1 MRVPTNPHNPMFDND
16 EFNSSFGHIP
26 EDTFLKLKGISEFKK
41 IDANMQL
48 DELGK
53 VPSKVYLL
61 ISGVMR
67 CYVTSESG
75 KEFNKR
81 FFFAMDFAGSL
92 TALIKNA
99 PSEIVYE
106 TITQCTLY
114 EIDYKELREM
124 CTTDIVVSNLYTS
137 MLEKVFMRYEK
148 RQLELISLN
157 ASQRYLKLKSDIP
170 EIDKLVPQYHIAS
183 YLSITPVQL
192 SRIRKKLKES

>member
-1 MRVPTNPHNPMFDND
+1 MFDND
-16 EFNSSFGHIP
+16 EFSDPFGNVP
-26 EDTFLKLKGISEFKK
+26 EETFLKVKEISEFRTV
-41 IDANMQL
+41 DASIQL

-53 VPSKVYLL
+53 VPSKLYML

-75 KEFNKR
+75 REFNKR
-81 FFFAMDFAGSL
+81 FFFPMDFAGSL

-99 PSEIVYE
+99 PSEVVYE
-106 TITQCTLY
+106 TITECNFY
-114 EIDYKELREM
+114 EIDYKKLKAL
-124 CTTDIVVSNLYTS
+124 CATDITISNLYATI
-137 MLEKVFMRYEK
+137 LEKVFMRYEK

-157 ASQRYLKLKSDIP
+157 ASQRYLKLKEDVP
-170 EIDKLVPQYHIAS
+170 NIDKLVPQYHIAS

>member
-1 MRVPTNPHNPMFDND
+1 MFNND
-16 EFNSSFGHIP
+16 EFLDSFGHIP
-26 EDTFLKLKGISEFKK
+26 EDTFLKLQGISKFKK
-41 IDANMQL
+41 IDANTQL

-53 VPSKVYLL
+53 VPSKLYLM

-81 FFFAMDFAGSL
+81 FFFSMDFAGSL

-106 TITQCTLY
+106 TITECTFY
-114 EIDYKELREM
+114 EIDYRKLKEM
-124 CTTDIVVSNLYTS
+124 CATDMVVSNLYTS
-137 MLEKVFMRYEK
+137 ILEKVFMRYEK

-170 EIDKLVPQYHIAS
+170 KIDILVPQYHIAS

>member
-1 MRVPTNPHNPMFDND
+1 MFEND
-16 EFNSSFGHIP
+16 EFSDSFGNVP
-26 EDTFLKLKGISEFKK
+26 DEVFLKVKAITKFKRFDPQ
-41 IDANMQL
+41 IQL

-53 VPSKVYLL
+53 VPSKLYLL

-67 CYVTSESG
+67 CYVISESG

-81 FFFAMDFAGSL
+81 FFFPMNFAGSL

-106 TITQCTLY
+106 TITECSLY
-114 EIDYKELREM
+114 EIDYKKLKAM
-124 CTTDIVVSNLYTS
+124 CETDIVISNLYTS
-137 MLEKVFMRYEK
+137 ILEKVFMRYEK
-148 RQLELISLN
+148 RQIDLISLN
-157 ASQRYLKLKSDIP
+157 ASQRYLKLKKDIP
-170 EIDKLVPQYHIAS
+170 NIDKLVPQYHIAS